1 MPATTPQR
9 PRHWLRRLRISAGI
23 ALLGLLAL
31 LIVTIAINRTDEAL
45 EPATLAW
52 LKYQSP
58 TAADAQNGYL
68 ALLAL
73 DARAADPLA
82 AAAAVLREERAIF
95 AATRATQ
102 QQAGPHYADIRTR
115 LLQPAET
122 RIPLDDCKDK
132 CHDYILAH
140 AEKMTQLANK
150 HAGLLARYRAMLDF
164 PAYAE
169 DIPRD
174 PRALYPNHGL
184 AYSLGLLY
192 LQSVVS
198 AIEHGDAQA
207 AYQAWA
213 RHQRFWN
220 MAAAGSV
227 TLRDTMRAI
236 AQLERNQALL
246 SDMLKA
252 YPNSIAMARQHAL
265 PLLAAEPQ
273 LASLVARSM
282 VAEFQMQAYVL
293 TDMLAHSSLFAT
305 ADEAPADIRDRLAL
319 LFYQRNASLN
329 LLQRLHQR
337 DLSLNGLALAGD
349 MLQKDPGMQDD
360 TACTRNPDIHMLANP
375 LGKMLLCRENAY
387 DLSRY
392 HAHAARVDASSR
404 ELKSAMQ
411 ATH

>member
-9 PRHWLRRLRISAGI
+9 PRHWLRRLRNSAGI
-23 ALLGLLAL
+23 ALLALLAL

-95 AATRATQ
+95 AATRASQ
-102 QQAGPHYADIRTR
+102 QQAGPHYADIRAR

-122 RIPLDDCKDK
+122 RIPLDDCRDK
-132 CHDYILAH
+132 CLDYILTH
-140 AEKMTQLANK
+140 AEKMTQLASK
-150 HAGLLARYRAMLDF
+150 HAGLLASYRAMLDF

-198 AIEHGDAQA
+198 AIQHGDAQA
-207 AYQAWA
+207 AYRAWA
-213 RHQRFWN
+213 HHQRFWN

-246 SDMLKA
+246 SDLLKT

-293 TDMLAHSSLFAT
+293 TDMLARSSLFVT

-349 MLQKDPGMQDD
+349 TPNPGMQDD
-360 TACTRNPDIHMLANP
+360 AVCTRKPDMHILANP
-375 LGKMLLCRENAY
+375 LGKMFLCREGAY

-392 HAHAARVDASSR
+392 HAHAARVDARSG
-404 ELKSAMQ
+404 ELQSAMQ
-411 ATH
+411 AKH